1 MVDMGLAWLFG
12 ILLLAIVA
20 MLAILVV
27 RAFMGLRPG
36 SVEDAVAVAAAAGK
50 MERPHGRST
59 ARQILDQRFAR
70 GELTADAY
78 REGLRVLGE
87 ER

>member
-1 MVDMGLAWLFG
+1 MVDMGLAWLFAL
-12 ILLLAIVA
+12 LLLAIVA
-20 MLAILVV
+20 MLAVLVV
-27 RAFMGLRPG
+27 RAFMGLRPRD
-36 SVEDAVAVAAAAGK
+36 VEDALAAAGGQ
-50 MERPHGRST
+50 MQRSHGRST

>member
-1 MVDMGLAWLFG
+1 MVDMGLAWLFAL
-12 ILLLAIVA
+12 LLLAIVA
-20 MLAILVV
+20 MLAVLVV
-27 RAFMGLRPG
+27 RAFMGLRPRD
-36 SVEDAVAVAAAAGK
+36 VEDALAAAGGQ
-50 MERPHGRST
+50 MQRSHGRST

-70 GELTADAY
+70 WELTADAY

>member
-1 MVDMGLAWLFG
+1 MVDMGLAWLFA
-12 ILLLAIVA
+12 LLLVAIVA

-27 RAFMGLRPG
+27 RAFVGLRPG
-36 SVEDAVAVAAAAGK
+36 SVEDAVAVASAAGRLDK
-50 MERPHGRST
+50 PHGRST

-87 ER
+87 DR